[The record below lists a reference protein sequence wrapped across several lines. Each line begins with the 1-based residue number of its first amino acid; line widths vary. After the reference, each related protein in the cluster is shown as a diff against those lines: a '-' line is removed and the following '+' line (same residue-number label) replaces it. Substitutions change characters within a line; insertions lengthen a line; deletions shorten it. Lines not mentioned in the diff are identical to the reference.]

1 MISQDLST
9 ELHEQLLADRE
20 RLGQEIENIR
30 ESGIRADVFDADEL
44 DAADQHPADQGSELF
59 EREKNM
65 SVMRTLEVQL
75 DEVDNALQKF
85 ERGTYGLCESCGQP
99 IAEKRLRAFPAA
111 IHCIECQTKIDRGET
126 PGRR

>member
-1 MISQDLST
+1 MISQDLCN
-9 ELHEQLLADRE
+9 ELHEQLVAE
-20 RLGQEIENIR
+20 RQRLEHEIENLND
-30 ESGIRADVFDADEL
+30 GIRGDTFQADEQ
-44 DAADQHPADQGSELF
+44 DSYDQHPADQGTELF

-65 SVMRTLEVQL
+65 TVMRMLEVQL

>member
-9 ELHEQLLADRE
+9 ELREQLLAERE

-30 ESGIRADVFDADEL
+30 TSGIRADIFDADEQ
-44 DAADQHPADQGSELF
+44 DTYDQHPADQASELF

-85 ERGTYGLCESCGQP
+85 EQGTYGQCESCGRP

-111 IHCIECQTKIDRGET
+111 IHCIECQSKIDRGES